1 MKIEDLLIEL
11 RPRSNA
17 QALDLGFTLLRS
29 HPGPAFMAFAVL
41 WFPLI
46 AAAMALH
53 ALFPTLFMVWCLLP
67 WWLRPLLE
75 RAPLYVLS
83 RKVFGA
89 SVTWQEA
96 VRAWPSQLGG
106 GWFGLL
112 TWARLLSAG
121 RALYQPVWQLEGAR
135 GSVASARREVLG
147 RKNTTST
154 AWFFGVVMFWLEGI
168 LAFGMMGFIAMFVG
182 DASMSDPFG
191 LLTKPGEGPFWWQ
204 QTFLLLGGVATA
216 ILAPIYTAC
225 GFTLYLNRRASLEA
239 WDIEMQLRQIQRPAS
254 AKARRRPAPVAAL
267 AVSAC
272 LLLMLGA
279 GLPVDSRAAPVKAA
293 PALACEPPE
302 PAYVPVRGPVRSPE
316 QAKLRKEVD
325 TLYLTPEL
333 GGYECVD
340 EWHLKKR
347 WQAPDV
353 KAELDEPE
361 LPKFDFSGVAGAMQ
375 VVLIALAIGIAA
387 WLLFR
392 YRHFLPGMPARRQ
405 QVAATEV
412 AGLDIRPASLPDK
425 VGDEARRLW
434 QAGERRTALALL
446 YRATLARLVRDN
458 RLYIGHGYTEGDCLR
473 VAAEAHRARRVNA
486 ERLAITTTTTALWL
500 AAAYGNRWPNDAA
513 VFDLCTKW
521 DAEYDRHQEMA
532 A

>member
-1 MKIEDLLIEL
+1 MKIEDLQIEL

-29 HPGPAFMAFAVL
+29 HPGPAFVAFAVL

-46 AAAMALH
+46 GATIVLTV
-53 ALFPTLFMVWCLLP
+53 LFPTLFMLWGLLP

-89 SVTWQEA
+89 SVTWQQA

-135 GSVASARREVLG
+135 GRVASARREVLG
-147 RKNTTST
+147 RKNATST
-154 AWFFGVVMFWLEGI
+154 AWFFGVVMFWLEAI
-168 LAFGMMGFIAMFVG
+168 LSFGMMGLIAMFVG
-182 DASMSDPFG
+182 DASMSNPFT
-191 LLTKPGEGPFWWQ
+191 LLFKPGEAPLWW
-204 QTFLLLGGVATA
+204 LLTSLFMAGVAGA
-216 ILAPIYTAC
+216 IFAPIYTAC

-254 AKARRRPAPVAAL
+254 VRSRPRAASAAAL

-279 GLPVDSRAAPVKAA
+279 SLPGDSHAAPSKTPPPACKA
-293 PALACEPPE
+293 PE
-302 PAYVPVRGPVRSPE
+302 PESLPARGPVKSPA
-316 QAKLRKEVD
+316 QAKLRKQVD
-325 TLYLTPEL
+325 ALYLTPEL
-333 GGYECVD
+333 GGYECID

-347 WQAPDV
+347 WQTPD
-353 KAELDEPE
+353 KKPDLDEPD
-361 LPKFDFSGVAGAMQ
+361 LPRFDFSGVAGVMQ
-375 VVLIALAIGIAA
+375 VLLIAVAIGIAA

-392 YRHFLPGMPARRQ
+392 YRHFLPGMPARPVA
-405 QVAATEV
+405 VAATEV
-412 AGLDIRPASLPDK
+412 AGLDIRPDSLPAK

-434 QAGERRTALALL
+434 AAGERRTALGLL
-446 YRATLARLVRDN
+446 YRATLARLVRDH
-458 RLYIGHGYTEGDCLR
+458 RLHIGQGATEGDCLR
-473 VAAEAHRARRVNA
+473 VATEAHRGRRVNA
-486 ERLAITTTTTALWL
+486 ERLAIATTTTALWL
-500 AAAYGNRWPNDAA
+500 AAAYGNRWPSDAA
-513 VFDLCTKW
+513 VFDLCAQW
-521 DAEYDRHQEMA
+521 DAEYDRQQEVA